1 MGSGG
6 KRVLGAEIL
15 PLARSSRTMVRMKS
29 WRATGPA
36 PFGVSRS
43 GDEGA
48 AEGAS
53 GGLGDGWDTRTD
65 RGGTARSVA
74 ERHHGDGLWQSLA
87 RILRTISTA
96 RGSRMDGVYQI
107 AQSGLR
113 QASGGHLSATGRLS
127 RTSAVERV
135 AAHERRAR

>member
-1 MGSGG
+1 LGSGG
-6 KRVLGAEIL
+6 KRVLGAVIL

-29 WRATGPA
+29 WRPTGPA

-43 GDEGA
+43 GGEGA

-74 ERHHGDGLWQSLA
+74 EPHHGHGFWQSLA
-87 RILRTISTA
+87 RKLRRIITA

-107 AQSGLR
+107 AHSGLR
-113 QASGGHLSATGRLS
+113 QATGGRLSVTNRLS
-127 RTSAVERV
+127 RTSTFERE